1 MLVFTTI
8 NSIKIKDPNK
18 YYFFNYIHFFNL
30 NSDLVINEL
39 KFSFTNDTIKLGNL
53 SKVFTIICIFT
64 FINALNLFDGIDLQ
78 SGSYVLILLLTLG
91 LLNQEIFLFFII
103 IPIIIFLI
111 LNHKKEIFLGDSGT
125 IVLGF
130 FISYIVIKSYKNS
143 IVFVDEIFIMMMI
156 PGIDMIRL
164 FLVRISK
171 GKNPFLGDR
180 NHLHHILV
188 NKFNYKNSLLIINTI
203 ILLPIIFVFN
213 LNIDLFFIILVT
225 ILIYILLI
233 KRK

>member
-1 MLVFTTI
+1 M
-8 NSIKIKDPNK
+8 
-18 YYFFNYIHFFNL
+18 
-30 NSDLVINEL
+30 VINEL

-91 LLNQEIFLFFII
+91 LLNQEIFLFYLI

-111 LNHKKEIFLGDSGT
+111 LNHKKEIFLEIVAM

-164 FLVRISK
+164 FFVRIQR
-171 GKNPFLGDR
+171 KNPLGDR

-188 NKFNYKNSLLIINTI
+188 NKFNYKN
-203 ILLPIIFVFN
+203 
-213 LNIDLFFIILVT
+213 FIYNKYNNFIAHNFCF
-225 ILIYILLI
+225 
-233 KRK
+233 